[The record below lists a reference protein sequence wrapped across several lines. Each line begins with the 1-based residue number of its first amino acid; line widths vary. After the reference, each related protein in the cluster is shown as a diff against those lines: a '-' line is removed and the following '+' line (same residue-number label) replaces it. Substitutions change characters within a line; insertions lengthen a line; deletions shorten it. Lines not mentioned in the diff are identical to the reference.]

1 MKQVIVI
8 GCGRFGKS
16 VAQTLSKLG
25 HDVLIVDSDMEK
37 IKELSELVTHAVQ
50 LDAIDEASFRTIGLR
65 NFDVAVI
72 AIGSNIQASIMATL
86 ITKEAGIPLVIAKAQ
101 NDMHAKILNK
111 IGADK
116 VVFPERDMGVR
127 IAHSISTPNIL
138 EVIEFSPDY
147 SIVEIVALPEW
158 DKKTLKNLKFSST
171 FGLMVIAIKRGN
183 DINITPSPDYVI
195 EKNDLLVV
203 LGHIKNLSRIQK

>member
-1 MKQVIVI
+1 MKQIIVI
-8 GCGRFGKS
+8 GCGRFGTS
-16 VAQTLSKLG
+16 VAKTLNKLG
-25 HDVLIVDSDMEK
+25 HDVMVVDCDFEK
-37 IKELSELVTHAVQ
+37 IKELSDSVTHAVQ
-50 LDAIDEASFRTIGLR
+50 LDTMDEASLKTMGLR

-86 ITKEAGIPLVIAKAQ
+86 ITKEAGIPMVIAKAQ

-127 IAHSISTPNIL
+127 IAHSLATPNIL
-138 EVIEFSPDY
+138 DVIEFSPDY
-147 SIVEIVALPEW
+147 SIIETVALPEW
-158 DKKTLKNLKFSST
+158 DNKTLKDLKFSST

-195 EKNDLLVV
+195 DKNDLLVV
-203 LGHIKNLSRIQK
+203 LGHRKNLSRIQG